1 MIHGIRTRL
10 RSLSLL
16 LALCCAAMSAAQAEG
31 RIRISEQHGIVYVLL
46 HIARDQNLIQ
56 KHGQALGQPIEV
68 EWVRLSGGP
77 AINDALLSGSID
89 IAAAGIG
96 PLLNIWDKTRGKLD
110 VRGVASLGSFPNYL
124 ISHNP
129 KVRGIEDFTDRD
141 RIALPAAGTSVQARI
156 LQLAAARKWGE
167 ANYRK
172 LDALTLTLPHPD
184 AAAAIISNSPDITAH
199 FANSPFQEQELA
211 ANPNAHIVL
220 NSNDVLGGPSSAT
233 VLYATERFR
242 SRNPKTYA
250 AFLAALQEA
259 AQIARQDPEAA
270 TRAYLRATGAS
281 TDKALLLSVL
291 TQPEVRYDLAP
302 RNTHVLAHFMYRV
315 GAIQNE
321 PRSWQDYFFADDA
334 VQGGS

>member
-1 MIHGIRTRL
+1 MIHTVKTWF
-10 RSLSLL
+10 RSLLL
-16 LALCCAAMSAAQAEG
+16 LALCGLTAPNALAEG
-31 RIRISEQHGIVYVLL
+31 KIRISEQHGIVYVLL

-56 KHGQALGQPIEV
+56 KHGQALGQDIQV

-96 PLLNIWDKTRGKLD
+96 PLLTIWDKTRGKLD
-110 VRGVASLGSFPNYL
+110 VRGVASLGAFPNYL

-129 KVRGIEDFTDRD
+129 KVRSIADFSAQD
-141 RIALPAAGTSVQARI
+141 RIALPAVGTSVQARI
-156 LQLAAARKWGE
+156 LQLAAAQTWGE

-172 LDALTLTLPHPD
+172 LDDLTLTLPHPD
-184 AAAAIISNSPDITAH
+184 AAAAILSNSPDVTAH

-211 ANPNAHIVL
+211 GNPNAHIVL

-242 SRNPKTYA
+242 AGNPKTYA

-259 AQIARQDPEAA
+259 AHIARQDPEAA
-270 TRAYLRATGAS
+270 AQAYLRATGAS

-291 TQPEVRYDLAP
+291 TQPDVRFDIAP
-302 RNTHVLAHFMYRV
+302 HNTHVLAHFMYRV
-315 GAIQNE
+315 GAIKNE
-321 PRSWQDYFFADDA
+321 PQSWQDYFFPDAA